1 MASER
6 RLEGRVAVVT
16 GAGGT
21 SEGLSIGR
29 AIAVVLARHG
39 ARVAVVDLDVDAADF
54 TVKEIADG
62 GGEACRVIA
71 DVTTDPGC
79 ERAVA
84 SAVDEWGRLDVLVN
98 NVGLTGPGAAVA
110 DVDTAVWD
118 RLLDVN
124 LKSTLLMS
132 KFAIPTMASGGVIV
146 NISSLSAMRPGM
158 ATGYAVAKGGVET
171 LTRATALQYG
181 PQGIRVN
188 CVSPGPMWTPIVSRA
203 YPPDERE
210 ERRERRR
217 LQTALEVE
225 GTAWDAASAVLFF
238 ASDDA
243 KWITGQVLTVDGGAS
258 LH

>member
-6 RLEGRVAVVT
+6 RLEGRVAIVT

-21 SEGLSIGR
+21 DEGVSIGR
-29 AIAVVLARHG
+29 AIAVLLARHG
-39 ARVAVVDLDVDAADF
+39 AGVAVVDLNPDAADF
-54 TVKEIADG
+54 TVKQIADH
-62 GGEACRVIA
+62 GGEACSVVA
-71 DVTTDPGC
+71 DVTTDEGC
-79 ERAVA
+79 EAAVA
-84 SAVDEWGRLDVLVN
+84 TALETWGHLDVLVN

-110 DVDTAVWD
+110 DIEVAVWD

-132 KFAIPTMASGGVIV
+132 KFALPAMPTGGAIV
-146 NISSLSAMRPGM
+146 NISSLSAFRPGV
-158 ATGYAVAKGGVET
+158 ATAYAVAKGGVET

-181 PQGIRVN
+181 SQGIRVN

-203 YPPDERE
+203 YPPQERE

-225 GTAWDAASAVLFF
+225 GTGWDAAHAVLFF
-238 ASDDA
+238 ASDEA
-243 KWITGQVLTVDGGAS
+243 KWITGQVLTVDGGAG
-258 LH
+258 LR